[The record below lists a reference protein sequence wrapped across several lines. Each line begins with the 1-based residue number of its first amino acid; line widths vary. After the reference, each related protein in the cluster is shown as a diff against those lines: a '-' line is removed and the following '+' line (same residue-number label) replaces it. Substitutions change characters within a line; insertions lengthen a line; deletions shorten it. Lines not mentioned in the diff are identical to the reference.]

1 MRVGLVRNVGL
12 SISALA
18 VLALGACDDNP
29 LSFDVKDTT
38 AIFSNP
44 SVMIVP
50 AGRTAKL
57 ESRSINA
64 GGEPT
69 FEAVA
74 AAVDPSCGSGAIT
87 VVPDPEALDI
97 QPPGLY
103 EVTGGSVLGQTCINL
118 TSGSNTTVVE
128 VTVVT
133 EEIEIVSGPATL
145 RAGET
150 GQIVAQLVDA
160 EGNPV
165 GPYAPEDAAFSS
177 SATGVADFTDEFGNF
192 STTASGA
199 AVLTV
204 TWSGQEANGTAG
216 LGVERS
222 VDHSLTVLANVPASA
237 EFAAASI
244 PGLGAGEQTTVEV
257 VVLDAEGNQNSNA
270 DEITGCT
277 ASSSDVLVATATCE
291 VVPGTE
297 PTDPVTI
304 EVTVVA
310 VGPGTADIGGTVL
323 TSEGPLTY
331 GPQTATVI
339 APSITGLSAAS
350 GGYAETVTI
359 SGIGLAADGFVTLV
373 FVDDEQLGNFT
384 VVSDTEITAQ
394 MPTYADPGAGHLVVV
409 TVGGIPTTE
418 VVTWEQTDT
427 CYANDIPYTPGAPL
441 FGPVVDVSIPLRCNG
456 TATDGDNSNAWFVAP
471 ISADAL
477 GGGTDV
483 SVNYAPTWGSP
494 LKDID
499 WYYCGDEGMAPDGP
513 VGSCAFEIDQ
523 PPSTVDLDLGVGD
536 HVFMEDDFASY
547 QDPPDSTPQDY
558 TVIVTIN

>member
-350 GGYAETVTI
+350 GGFAETVTI
-359 SGIGLAADGFVTLV
+359 SGVGLAADGFVTLV
-373 FVDDEQLGNFT
+373 FVDGERLGNFT

-409 TVGGIPTTE
+409 TVDGIATIE
-418 VVTWEQTDT
+418 AITWEQTNSCVAQDFP
-427 CYANDIPYTPGAPL
+427 DEPG
-441 FGPVVDVSIPLRCNG
+441 FDGPFVLVSIPLECNG
-456 TATDGDNSNAWFVAP
+456 TLAGPQDDWFFTD
-471 ISADAL
+471 ISEDAL
-477 GGGTDV
+477 GGAATI
-483 SVNYAPTWGSP
+483 SATLAPQWTAV
-494 LKDID
+494 KDID
-499 WYYCGDEGMAPDGP
+499 WFSCTAAFSCTFAIDEL
-513 VGSCAFEIDQ
+513 
-523 PPSTVDLDLGVGD
+523 PSTFTTDLDAATHIWVA
-536 HVFMEDDFASY
+536 DDFAGFGGNA
-547 QDPPDSTPQDY
+547 TPQPY
-558 TVIVTIN
+558 TVIVTID